1 MLRNRAEQDR
11 CYARGG
17 AAGWSLLALT
27 VVELPKFRPNGL
39 RMTLTSTV
47 VSASGAR
54 GFWFRHSQVRV
65 LAPQP
70 AFAPRFSY
78 LAPILFL
85 AVLSF

>member
-1 MLRNRAEQDR
+1 MLNRAEQDR

-17 AAGWSLLALT
+17 AAGSSLLALT

-54 GFWFRHSQVRV
+54 DFWFSDYKYADAQSAWESPDRPPSRH
-65 LAPQP
+65 
-70 AFAPRFSY
+70 
-78 LAPILFL
+78 
-85 AVLSF
+85 